1 MKWRKRGFKF
11 YLLASKYS
19 YNGGATLNN
28 RLEETPTLNQKR
40 FVNFESVVNLYKE
53 VRKAL

>member
-53 VRKAL
+53 VRKTL